1 MQAAAHGLP
10 MVATKNGGPVDI
22 NRVIEEL
29 TLYISYLV
37 SYLVPDVYN
46 MTVFLCYN
54 VRLSTMVCLWTLMII
69 RQLLMHY

>member
-29 TLYISYLV
+29 TLCILSGLEYKQKCIYISG
-37 SYLVPDVYN
+37 SYLDQIHVLVAYI
-46 MTVFLCYN
+46 Y
-54 VRLSTMVCLWTLMII
+54 I
-69 RQLLMHY
+69 RSSISY